1 MSRRLEVLSVAA
13 VVAAASA
20 DSSIVALALPQLYG
34 RFHTTV
40 VGVSWVLTTYNAV
53 VAATAVTLLAFGV
66 SLRGRRPYAF
76 GVALFLVASAACA
89 FAGGLTF
96 LIAARCVQGFGAAF
110 VLASSI
116 GVLRTL
122 GGSRQRAI
130 GVWTLAAGVGVA
142 AGPALGGVL
151 TQVFDWRA
159 IFLLQVPVAALG
171 LFALRAHP
179 VADPRDE
186 PHTATRGA
194 ILADLGIGLLFGAL
208 VGALFLSVLLLIPG
222 WGYSPIRGAA
232 IVSVLPVASVLIAR
246 LGRKLTE
253 AVATVAGAALLAL
266 GLVALAL
273 LPRLGAVLPLCA
285 LALCGAGL
293 GLALPVLSRTALA
306 GTDLTREHAAH
317 GRRPPPGAGGLAR
330 PRRAA
335 PLGWLAGSR
344 RPRQAGGRQDRPRRT
359 GGADD
364 QDRRRARSRSRLRP
378 GARRRPAE
386 PAPTLRRARGGERPV
401 ARADARQAGR
411 HGRPDRGGRVPVGVR
426 RLCRVRRRRR
436 GRCLPRREEAH
447 VNRALVALFAAALVL
462 IAVELVL
469 AARTSP
475 VRIASPCAARPLF
488 PGHGV
493 DAGTQRVVLDGLGR
507 AACSLGVSREALVL
521 SFAGSGDGLGRPK
534 QQVEDA
540 VRSGL
545 ENALT
550 DATNRGEIP
559 HLLAAILRA
568 AIEHAPID
576 QLISGSLL

>member
-53 VAATAVTLLAFGV
+53 VAATAVALLALGV

-89 FAGGLTF
+89 FAGDLTF

-171 LFALRAHP
+171 LFALRAVP
-179 VADPRDE
+179 VADPRDQ
-186 PHTATRGA
+186 PHAATRGA
-194 ILADLGIGLLFGAL
+194 IFADLGIGLLFGAL

-232 IVSVLPVASVLIAR
+232 IVSVLPVASLLVAR
-246 LGRKLTE
+246 LGRSLPE

-293 GLALPVLSRTALA
+293 GLALPVLSRTALT
-306 GTDLTREHAAH
+306 GIDLTRDT
-317 GRRPPPGAGGLAR
+317 L
-330 PRRAA
+330 
-335 PLGWLAGSR
+335 
-344 RPRQAGGRQDRPRRT
+344 RT
-359 GGADD
+359 V
-364 QDRRRARSRSRLRP
+364 
-378 GARRRPAE
+378 GARH
-386 PAPTLRRARGGERPV
+386 LGLV
-401 ARADARQAGR
+401 AS
-411 HGRPDRGGRVPVGVR
+411 
-426 RLCRVRRRRR
+426 L
-436 GRCLPRREEAH
+436 
-447 VNRALVALFAAALVL
+447 ALVAPLLSGNLPAAAGRAKLEAAKIVLDAPVGLTTKIGVALDLGRAFDRARAGDLPNLRQPFDAHGAGSDRSLAQTRDRLVGTVGRTAAAAFRSAFAVCAAFAAAAA
-462 IAVELVL
+462 AVAFLGGRR
-469 AARTSP
+469 RT
-475 VRIASPCAARPLF
+475 
-488 PGHGV
+488 
-493 DAGTQRVVLDGLGR
+493 
-507 AACSLGVSREALVL
+507 
-521 SFAGSGDGLGRPK
+521 
-534 QQVEDA
+534 
-540 VRSGL
+540 
-545 ENALT
+545 
-550 DATNRGEIP
+550 
-559 HLLAAILRA
+559 
-568 AIEHAPID
+568 
-576 QLISGSLL
+576 